1 MIPYPSVV
9 IRCPKNFS
17 DVLNQSHLSNLSL
30 SPDFK
35 IAFRTIVMCL
45 RWADGDFEK
54 MIISSMYQIQNVFG
68 TSAKAFAKTLPRA
81 AGALARP
88 KQVLA

>member
-1 MIPYPSVV
+1 MV

-54 MIISSMYQIQNVFG
+54 MIISFHVPDTKCFRYIG
-68 TSAKAFAKTLPRA
+68 
-81 AGALARP
+81 
-88 KQVLA
+88 